1 MSESISKETEP
12 RGNLLFP
19 RPCSRPVSSPSESP
33 NWYRSAVF
41 YEVLIQAF
49 SDSNG
54 DGVGDFQGLISRLDY
69 LAWLYHTADYIRA
82 GAGRP
87 FMPVQTERRQCVSGN
102 VLSAQFSYGC
112 LNRYSVQRAA

>member
-54 DGVGDFQGLISRLDY
+54 DGIGDFQGLISRLVI
-69 LAWLYHTADYIRA
+69 WLGWGWIAYGFPLSILRLCAMEATILVPIR
-82 GAGRP
+82 
-87 FMPVQTERRQCVSGN
+87 T
-102 VLSAQFSYGC
+102 
-112 LNRYSVQRAA
+112 

>member
-54 DGVGDFQGLISRLDY
+54 DGIGDFQGLISRLDY
-69 LAWLYHTADYIRA
+69 LAWLGVDCLWLP
-82 GAGRP
+82 P
-87 FMPVQTERRQCVSGN
+87 FYPSPMRDGGYDI
-102 VLSAQFSYGC
+102 SAYTDVNPAFG
-112 LNRYSVQRAA
+112 